1 MGRFPSGQRGQTVNL
16 LQLASMV
23 RIHLCPLKNLKS
35 YDLRFLHVVR
45 FLPPCRLIGL
55 GIRCRKY
62 SLPRHR
68 IRPALC
74 VKAIADTSAVV
85 VELVS
90 YRRIICESCIIIDAV
105 NIIVYRSSEYF
116 RAVLCCKGHAVG
128 INEIPGYVA
137 RWIIRIVVCVAVIIR
152 EAVRVK
158 VVPFLLGKLALVIIG
173 MYESKPLVNQMG
185 NLMANGVAEIPA
197 VVAV

>member
-1 MGRFPSGQRGQTVNL
+1 MVLRRGRKSPTGAPSRAHNPRIKENNSVTIKYACIITFVVINYASIVIEYMGRFPSGQRGQTVNL

-35 YDLRFLHVVR
+35 YDLRFFRVVR
-45 FLPPCRLIGL
+45 FLPPYRLIGL

-74 VKAIADTSAVV
+74 IKAIADTSAVV

-90 YRRIICESCIIIDAV
+90 YR
-105 NIIVYRSSEYF
+105 
-116 RAVLCCKGHAVG
+116 
-128 INEIPGYVA
+128 
-137 RWIIRIVVCVAVIIR
+137 
-152 EAVRVK
+152 
-158 VVPFLLGKLALVIIG
+158 
-173 MYESKPLVNQMG
+173 
-185 NLMANGVAEIPA
+185 
-197 VVAV
+197 